1 MESFKTELESAFAM
15 WAKVAN
21 IEFREV
27 AAGEPANILIGA
39 QGDPTGYAFTDVR
52 YQSGKDAVRTI
63 DRSLIC
69 LNPERRWKIG
79 FDGNLLVYDLRY
91 TIAHEIGHAIGL
103 DHPSASGQL
112 MSFRYDEHFRQ
123 LQEGDI
129 RGVTQIYG
137 TNADK

>member
-1 MESFKTELESAFAM
+1 MEAAFSM

-27 AAGEPANILIGA
+27 QPGQPANILIGA
-39 QGDPTGYAFTDVR
+39 QGQPVGYAFTDVH
-52 YQSGKDAVRTI
+52 YKAGAADGVRKI

-69 LNPERRWKIG
+69 LNPQRRWKIG

-123 LQEGDI
+123 LQPGDI
-129 RGVTQIYG
+129 QGVTNIYG
-137 TNADK
+137 VSAAK